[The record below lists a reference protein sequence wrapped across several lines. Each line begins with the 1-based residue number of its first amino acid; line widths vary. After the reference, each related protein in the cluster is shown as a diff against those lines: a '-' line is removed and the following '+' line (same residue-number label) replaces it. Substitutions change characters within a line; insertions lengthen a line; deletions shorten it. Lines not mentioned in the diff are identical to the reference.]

1 MKPAPFDYHAPGSVP
16 EVLDLIAEQG
26 DDARV
31 LAGGQSL
38 VPMLNMR
45 LIRPRVLIS
54 LRRLRELDFVRRQNG
69 TVVVGSMTRQA
80 TLEASP
86 DVREVCPVVVDALHF
101 VGHPTIRNR
110 GTLGGSIAHADPAAE
125 LPAVLVAL
133 DGRVVLAS
141 RRGSRSVAAADF
153 FKGLMATDARPD
165 ELITD
170 IQFPAVGAAQDRR
183 GHGFE
188 EVSRR
193 HGDFAVAGVAVAVA
207 LDASTRVTDARIAL
221 LGVEARPR
229 RCTRAEQELVGQ
241 PWRGER
247 LAELAELAAGGLDPL
262 SDHHASG
269 EFRVHLA
276 KVLTRRALAAAY
288 ERASGSG
295 RR

>member
-1 MKPAPFDYHAPGSVP
+1 MKPAPFDYQAPGSIP
-16 EVLDLIAEQG
+16 EVLVLLAKHG
-26 DDARV
+26 DDAKV

-45 LIRPRVLIS
+45 LTRPRVLIS
-54 LRRLRELDFVRRQNG
+54 LRHLRELDFVRRQNG
-69 TVVVGSMTRQA
+69 AVVVGSMTRQA
-80 TLEASP
+80 ALESSA
-86 DVREVCPVVVDALHF
+86 DVRQMCPLVADATHF

-133 DGRVVLAS
+133 DGRVGLVS
-141 RRGSRSVAAADF
+141 PRGSRSVAAADF
-153 FKGLMATDARPD
+153 FKGLMATEARPD

-193 HGDFAVAGVAVAVA
+193 HGDFALAGVAVALA
-207 LDASTRVTDARIAL
+207 LDASTRVTDARIAF

-229 RCTRAEQELVGQ
+229 RRPRAERALVGQ
-241 PWRGER
+241 PWRDER
-247 LAELAELAAGGLDPL
+247 LAEIAELAAGGLDPL
-262 SDHHASG
+262 SDHHAPG

-276 KVLTRRALAAAY
+276 TVLTRRALAAAY

>member
-1 MKPAPFDYHAPGSVP
+1 MKPAPFDYQAPGSVS
-16 EVLDLIAEQG
+16 EVLALLAEHG
-26 DDARV
+26 DDAKV

-45 LIRPRVLIS
+45 LTRPRVLIS

-69 TVVVGSMTRQA
+69 SLAVGSMTRQA
-80 TLEASP
+80 ALESSA
-86 DVREVCPVVVDALHF
+86 DVRQVCPLVADATRF

-110 GTLGGSIAHADPAAE
+110 GTVGGSIAHADPAAE

-133 DGRVVLAS
+133 DGRVALAS
-141 RRGSRSVAAADF
+141 RRGSRSVAATDF
-153 FKGLMATDARPD
+153 FKGLMATEARPD

-170 IQFPAVGAAQDRR
+170 ILFHAVGAAQDRR

-193 HGDFAVAGVAVAVA
+193 HGDFALAGVAVALA

-229 RCTRAEQELVGQ
+229 RCTRAEGALVGQ

-247 LAELAELAAGGLDPL
+247 LAEIAELAAEGLDPL
-262 SDHHASG
+262 ADYHASG
-269 EFRVHLA
+269 EFRVHLT
-276 KVLTRRALAAAY
+276 KVLARRALAAAY
-288 ERASGSG
+288 ERASGGG
-295 RR
+295 RS